1 MFVFQSIP
9 WSKNKEKQ
17 DKRKSKKE
25 VRKTKAEKRKSS
37 DEIVDDFDDDIRL
50 MKKLKKGKVKS
61 LISLSVVNFFLM
73 AIWFVTLKKCYTK
86 RKVQSLPYMCQ
97 SPVLIL
103 LKQCQWKLWQWWI
116 HGIIIFWN
124 ARKVLFFSVEF

>member
-1 MFVFQSIP
+1 MFIFQSIP

-73 AIWFVTLKKCYTK
+73 AI
-86 RKVQSLPYMCQ
+86 
-97 SPVLIL
+97 
-103 LKQCQWKLWQWWI
+103 
-116 HGIIIFWN
+116 
-124 ARKVLFFSVEF
+124 

>member
-61 LISLSVVNFFLM
+61 LICLSVVKFFLWQYDLSHLKN
-73 AIWFVTLKKCYTK
+73 AIQRGKC
-86 RKVQSLPYMCQ
+86 KVCLTCVNP
-97 SPVLIL
+97 
-103 LKQCQWKLWQWWI
+103 
-116 HGIIIFWN
+116 HF
-124 ARKVLFFSVEF
+124 